1 MVATMPSGPDDA
13 APGTG
18 CGHTATV
25 DVHRYS
31 FRSSWVVPADPDAVY
46 RALREV
52 SDYPQW
58 WPQVRD
64 AVRVD
69 DGIFDMVVR
78 SALPYDLRFRSTRS
92 REDPETRVL
101 EAGMTGDLDGFSRW
115 TVTATADG
123 ATAVFE
129 EEVVARKLL
138 LRRLALVARPGFVA
152 NHAVMMRAGRVGL
165 RAYVAGRRRGDG

>member
-1 MVATMPSGPDDA
+1 
-13 APGTG
+13 
-18 CGHTATV
+18 V